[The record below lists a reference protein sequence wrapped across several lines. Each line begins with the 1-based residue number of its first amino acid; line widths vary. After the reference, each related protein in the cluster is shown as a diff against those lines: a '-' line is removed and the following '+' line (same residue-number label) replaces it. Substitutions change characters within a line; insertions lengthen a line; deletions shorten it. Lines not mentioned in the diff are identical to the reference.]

1 MDRNKK
7 IDKELALDQLMQRA
21 SASIVK
27 SLDATVDVKQRL
39 HDLLRE
45 AGVDPALVQER
56 SRR

>member
-1 MDRNKK
+1 MDRDEEF
-7 IDKELALDQLMQRA
+7 DKELALDQLMQRA
-21 SASIVK
+21 STSIVK

-45 AGVDPALVQER
+45 AGADPDLVQAP

>member
-1 MDRNKK
+1 MDRDKE

-45 AGVDPALVQER
+45 AGVDPVLVQER